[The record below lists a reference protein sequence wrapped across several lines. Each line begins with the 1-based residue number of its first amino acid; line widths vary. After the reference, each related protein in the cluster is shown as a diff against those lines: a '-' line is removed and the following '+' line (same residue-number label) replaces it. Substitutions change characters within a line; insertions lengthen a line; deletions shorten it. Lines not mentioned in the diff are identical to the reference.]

1 MVPIQTS
8 NPITKAHA
16 IFIVSPIYYDLRFPI
31 SFPFKFNNPIFNDH
45 YQMIFMNRPMTNPV
59 QGNQVIQFI
68 FTPVTFENYMMGMK
82 PRPRPAVTALPTVPL
97 KALASYL

>member
-45 YQMIFMNRPMTNPV
+45 YQMIFMNRSMANPV
-59 QGNQVIQFI
+59 ERQKVVQFI
-68 FTPVTFENYMMGMK
+68 FPPLALINYVVRVK
-82 PRPRPAVTALPTVPL
+82 TVPISAVTALPTVPL